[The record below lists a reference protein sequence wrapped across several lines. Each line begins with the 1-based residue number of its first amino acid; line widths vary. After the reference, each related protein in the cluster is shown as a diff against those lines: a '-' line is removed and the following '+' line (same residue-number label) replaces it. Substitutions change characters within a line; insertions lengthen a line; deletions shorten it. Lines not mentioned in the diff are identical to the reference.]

1 MAAEEEIQDVAAVQ
15 HQFLDRLD
23 LRLVPAPVQELAVVL
38 VVEGITGDV
47 ENPLLKFD
55 EFVFDLGL
63 VHRTIVGLFCVLFH
77 AAKLR
82 HEDAIIRQKQYT
94 EVYRWK
100 IKSIRTDHRK

>member
-77 AAKLR
+77 AAKIR
-82 HEDAIIRQKQYT
+82 HEDAKEWQGLETIIPSST
-94 EVYRWK
+94 
-100 IKSIRTDHRK
+100 